1 MARLEEPKIGRLQAL
16 VPFASLLAAANSH
29 SGRNIFISPACVVRG
44 TMTRSLILALGA
56 DHGGVALKNR
66 LAAAL
71 VEAGHEV
78 RDYGTDSTASV
89 DYPDFAHAV
98 CAVVEEKQADYGILV
113 CGTGIGMSITAN
125 RYRGIRCGLAHDVTT
140 ARLAR
145 AHNDANVL
153 ALGARITGDE
163 VALDILR
170 AFLDTEFEGGRHERR
185 IAKLNQP
192 TEHTP

>member
-1 MARLEEPKIGRLQAL
+1 
-16 VPFASLLAAANSH
+16 
-29 SGRNIFISPACVVRG
+29 
-44 TMTRSLILALGA
+44 MTRSLILALGA
-56 DHGGVALKNR
+56 DHGGVALKSR

-78 RDYGTDSTASV
+78 QDYGTDGTASV

-98 CAVVEEKQADYGILV
+98 CSAVEKGKADLGVLI
-113 CGTGIGMSITAN
+113 CGTGIGMSIAAN
-125 RYRGIRCGLAHDVTT
+125 RYQGIRCGLAHDVTT
-140 ARLAR
+140 ARLTR

-153 ALGARITGDE
+153 ALGARIVGDE

-170 AFLDTEFEGGRHERR
+170 AFLDTTFEGGRHERR
-185 IAKLNQP
+185 LAKLNQI